1 MFALLRGRGGVL
13 GFAVSASRRV
23 VVLLPGE
30 KLSLDSD
37 VVIGEFAHLGIVDT
51 NNLSL
56 FVATETEERNVV
68 HDPQNNGL
76 RKEHGTIRR
85 FNTRG
90 RVTPTHGHDEGV
102 RKAGHRVCQLN
113 SELSVVVIEP
123 ATRNHR
129 NAIGTRDTCLSKKT
143 SQHVANYSTNS
154 V

>member
-1 MFALLRGRGGVL
+1 MFALLRGRDGVV
-13 GFAVSASRRV
+13 GFTVSASRTGVVLVLGDQLRLNPDV
-23 VVLLPGE
+23 VV
-30 KLSLDSD
+30 
-37 VVIGEFAHLGIVDT
+37 GEFAHLGIVDT
-51 NNLSL
+51 NNLGF
-56 FVATETEERNVV
+56 FVATKTEERNVV

-102 RKAGHRVCQLN
+102 GKAGHRVCQLN